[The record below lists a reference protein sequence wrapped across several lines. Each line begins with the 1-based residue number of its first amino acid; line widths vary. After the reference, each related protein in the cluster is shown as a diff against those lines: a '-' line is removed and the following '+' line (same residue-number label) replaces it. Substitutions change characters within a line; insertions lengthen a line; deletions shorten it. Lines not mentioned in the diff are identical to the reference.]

1 MTIVRHLSEGDDD
14 MRYKKK
20 EKEVDEI
27 IEEIDALIDEINAM
41 LDDEYFE
48 ISEMPEVAVEA

>member
-1 MTIVRHLSEGDDD
+1 MNVKYE
-14 MRYKKK
+14 KK
-20 EKEVDEI
+20 EKEIDEI

-48 ISEMPEVAVEA
+48 ISEMPEIAVEA